1 MMWCFM
7 DSMILDLQNELIQS
21 KCDVLQVL
29 RKAHLIADKLKMD
42 EFNEWVL
49 NELNGYRKNDR
60 LPKYR
65 MVKGEL
71 KYWNPFYGWQ
81 PVIITDVK
89 TETTICKEKFYQPIS
104 EIVTL
109 CQDNDKILQ
118 VTFAGNMQDALND
131 WFKPIAQTHYA
142 LFMSVASVKTIIDR
156 VVNNVLDWTLQLEQK
171 GIIGE
176 NMRFNEQEQECAK
189 DIHPTINNY
198 YGDTNIINGNID
210 KSHFVTGNS
219 NNISFVSYDVSK
231 LIDDV
236 KNSISNE
243 KISDEDKSTAMEII
257 SDIDEKVYNQ
267 KSSGIIKSSLI
278 GLANF
283 LKDTGA
289 NTTAMLIFDKIKDY
303 F

>member
-7 DSMILDLQNELIQS
+7 DSIILDLQNELIKS

-42 EFNEWVL
+42 EFNKWIL
-49 NELNGYRKNDR
+49 NELNGYHNNDR

-65 MVKGEL
+65 IVKGEL
-71 KYWNPFYGWQ
+71 KFWNPVYGWQ
-81 PVIITDVK
+81 PVIIKDVK
-89 TETTICKEKFYQPIS
+89 TENAICKEKFYQPIS
-104 EIVTL
+104 EIISL
-109 CQDNDKILQ
+109 CQDNDKILK
-118 VTFAGNMQDALND
+118 VTFAGNMQNALND
-131 WFKPIAQTHYA
+131 WLKPISRTHYA
-142 LFMSVASVKTIIDR
+142 LLLSVASVKSIIDR
-156 VVNNVLDWTLQLEQK
+156 VVNNVLDWTLQLERK
-171 GIIGE
+171 GILGE
-176 NMRFNEQEQECAK
+176 NMMFNERERECAK
-189 DIHPTINNY
+189 DIHSTIINY

-210 KSHFVTGNS
+210 KSHFVTGNN

-231 LIDDV
+231 LIDDI

-243 KISDEDKSTAMEII
+243 KLSDEDRSTAMEII
-257 SDIDEKVYNQ
+257 ADIDEKVCNQ

-283 LKDTGA
+283 LKDIGA
-289 NTTAMLIFDKIKDY
+289 NTTAMLIFDKIKDC